1 MIRNPPPQAIA
12 MSASKPPSR
21 RWTSGEESQLREMLE
36 AGRTAD
42 EIADALDRTPYSI
55 YARIQRSYQK
65 RPVRDIA
72 RAVGWRAK

>member
-42 EIADALDRTPYSI
+42 EIADALDRTPYLFMRGSKEAI
-55 YARIQRSYQK
+55 KSGRS
-65 RPVRDIA
+65 A
-72 RAVGWRAK
+72 T